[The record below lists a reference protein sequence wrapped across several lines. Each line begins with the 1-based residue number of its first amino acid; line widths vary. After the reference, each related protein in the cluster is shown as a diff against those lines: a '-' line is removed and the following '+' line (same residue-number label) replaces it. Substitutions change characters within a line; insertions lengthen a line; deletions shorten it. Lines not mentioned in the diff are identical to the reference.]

1 MKTKEKIFEVKPEEI
16 VDVLKNNFFSLTE
29 SFYETQSAFLS
40 SIYKK
45 YGSLETAIIFNSFI
59 KNINLDIIRQKE
71 KNLNHDI
78 SFDNLWTNINTVEI
92 NGQKISSISLVTG
105 IPKETVRRKM
115 KNLTIKGYLNQ
126 NLTSKKYF
134 FNIKTNIK
142 EDFINFSDHQIIL
155 LSKFINKFS
164 KILNL
169 NLDSKMIE
177 NEIKLQFSFYW
188 YHFLNHELQWLKM
201 WQTKLKDN
209 DLLLIILQ
217 TVIPTI
223 HRANKPLANNLNV
236 NNIFK
241 IIGVVNDD
249 FNFENSAIGAT
260 TVSEVTGIPRA
271 TCIRKLEKLVKLGF
285 LIKSAGTR
293 RFFINQNFADRTKN
307 IMTKENVLAT
317 IQNFSNFISIIL
329 NSLIYYK
336 K

>member
-1 MKTKEKIFEVKPEEI
+1 
-16 VDVLKNNFFSLTE
+16 
-29 SFYETQSAFLS
+29 
-40 SIYKK
+40 
-45 YGSLETAIIFNSFI
+45 
-59 KNINLDIIRQKE
+59 
-71 KNLNHDI
+71 
-78 SFDNLWTNINTVEI
+78 
-92 NGQKISSISLVTG
+92 
-105 IPKETVRRKM
+105 
-115 KNLTIKGYLNQ
+115 
-126 NLTSKKYF
+126 
-134 FNIKTNIK
+134 
-142 EDFINFSDHQIIL
+142 
-155 LSKFINKFS
+155 
-164 KILNL
+164 
-169 NLDSKMIE
+169 MIE

-249 FNFENSAIGAT
+249 FNFESTAIGAT
-260 TVSEVTGIPRA
+260 TVSDVTGIPRA

-285 LIKSAGTR
+285 LIKSADTR